1 MRVLHD
7 TSRVDPDLR
16 RGVVTIGNFDG
27 IHQGHARLLRRCV
40 ERAGGGAVVAMTF
53 DPAPVAVLS
62 PDRAPRRLTPLSEK
76 LRLLET
82 RGATAAMVL
91 RTDAALLSLTPEQFV
106 EGVLAAPLAP
116 RCVVEGPTFRF
127 GVGRSGSVD
136 TLRELGPRFGFDVD
150 VVPPAEIELPP
161 PDVRQIVSS
170 SLVRRL
176 IAEGRVEAA
185 AGCLDRPYVL
195 IGPVIHGA
203 ARGRGLGFPTI
214 NIDIGDMQ
222 WPADGVY
229 AGRAR
234 FECATQAGPFP
245 AAISVG
251 SRATFGTGVRVIE
264 AYLLDHEGER
274 YGQTA
279 RLELVSWVRAQ
290 RAFASPEE
298 LTQQIARD
306 VEAVRRVAALCS
318 EPRP

>member
-7 TSRVDPDLR
+7 TFRVDPDLR

-27 IHQGHARLLRRCV
+27 VHRGHARLLRRCA
-40 ERAGGGAVVAMTF
+40 ERAAGGPVVAMTF
-53 DPAPVAVLS
+53 DPAPVAILS
-62 PDRAPRRLTPLSEK
+62 PDRAPRRLTPLPEK
-76 LRLLET
+76 LRLLESG
-82 RGATAAMVL
+82 GATAALVL
-91 RTDAALLSLTPEQFV
+91 RTDAALLALTPEQFV
-106 EGVLAAPLAP
+106 ESVLAGPLEP
-116 RCVVEGPTFRF
+116 RRVVEGPTFRF
-127 GVGRSGSVD
+127 GVGRSGSVE
-136 TLRELGPRFGFDVD
+136 TLCELGPRFGFDVD

-161 PDVRQIVSS
+161 PDGRQIVSS

-176 IAEGRVEAA
+176 IAEGRIDAA
-185 AGCLDRPYVL
+185 ADCLDRPYAL
-195 IGPVIHGA
+195 IGSVIHGA

-234 FECATQAGPFP
+234 FEGATRSGPFP

-251 SRATFGTGVRVIE
+251 SRATFGAGQRVVE
-264 AYLLDHEGER
+264 AFLLDHTGER

-290 RAFASPEE
+290 RAFASADE
-298 LTQQIARD
+298 LAEQIARD
-306 VEAVRRVAALCS
+306 VEAVRRVDVT
-318 EPRP
+318 EPQP